1 MADRPNIILLI
12 GEDTG
17 FHLGCYG
24 QPEARTPNLDRLA
37 SEGTRYTHAYTVG
50 PVCAPSRSCITTGCY
65 PWSIGSHHMR
75 STLINPPRMFTH
87 ELQDAGY
94 HVSWPTKTDF
104 NFDPPKDFATD
115 QAHWWNGDFPKQPFF
130 AFRNLGSTHES
141 NMWDVSPNSRGYLD
155 WIDRLPVEKRTNP
168 ATVNVPAYLPDVPE
182 VRREIARY
190 FDMLAIQDM
199 EVGQTLDAIDRAGL
213 RDNTVVIYM
222 TDHGRGLAR
231 EKRWCFDAGLHLP
244 LIVRWPGNVDRGGVD
259 ETVVSWTDIAPTIL
273 SIAGA
278 SIPSHYQGQTLFGSD
293 RKYAFSGRDRMDE
306 QFDRVRTVTDG
317 RFRYIRND
325 FPQLPYCQRI
335 MYQENQL
342 TMQSLRLLA
351 AGGRL
356 TYPNDVFMAKA
367 KAPEEL
373 YDAQTDPDMVRNLA
387 DEPALATKKA
397 ELRTALETELDRFGD
412 MGLIDELELIA
423 NGILT
428 DRLTHE
434 YRPRFVTL
442 WSVYQQFAGTAY
454 VTLNE
459 ATRAGKSAS

>member
-75 STLINPPRMFTH
+75 STLIHPPRMFTH

-104 NFDPPKDFATD
+104 NFDPPKDFANDTHD
-115 QAHWWNGDFPKQPFF
+115 WLGADFPKQPFF

-141 NMWDVSPNSRGYLD
+141 NMWDTTPGGGGYHSQ
-155 WIDRLPVEKRTNP
+155 ITRLPVDQRTNP
-168 ATVNVPAYLPDVPE
+168 DAVHVPAYLPDVPE

-190 FDMLAIQDM
+190 FDMLKIQDM
-199 EVGQTLDAIDRAGL
+199 DVGSVLDQVERAGIA
-213 RDNTVVIYM
+213 DNTAVIYI

-244 LIVRWPGNVDRGGVD
+244 LIIRWPGNVDRGGVD
-259 ETVVSWTDIAPTIL
+259 ETIVSWTDIAPTIL

-278 SIPSHYQGQTLFGSD
+278 AIPSHYQGQTIFGSD
-293 RKYAFSGRDRMDE
+293 RKFAFSGRDRMDE

-325 FPQLPYCQRI
+325 FPELAYSQRNL
-335 MYQENQL
+335 YQENEL
-342 TMQSLRLLA
+342 TTQALRLMA

-356 TYPNDVFMAKA
+356 SGDNEVFMQRTKPA
-367 KAPEEL
+367 EEL
-373 YDAQTDPDMVRNLA
+373 YDAQVDPEMVRNLA
-387 DEPALATKKA
+387 DDPKMSDKKS
-397 ELRTALETELDRFGD
+397 ELKTAIDVEMDRFGD
-412 MGLIDELELIA
+412 LGLIDEQELIRR
-423 NGILT
+423 GIIT
-428 DRLTHE
+428 DRLTNE
-434 YRPRFVTL
+434 YRLRIMPL
-442 WSVYQQFAGTAY
+442 SSVYQLRSGPSYLTM
-454 VTLNE
+454 NE
-459 ATRAGKSAS
+459 ALAGRG